1 MEQAVIVKF
10 SYGLKSTKELFALE
24 AELENAIESAGVG
37 GFDGNEISADLSD
50 GYLYMY
56 GPDADVVY
64 AAVEPILKATHF
76 MKSAQVTLVYGELGE
91 DVPRKILQIA

>member
-10 SYGLKSTKELFALE
+10 SYGLESTKELFDLE
-24 AELENAIESAGVG
+24 DLLESAIESAGVG
-37 GFDGNEISADLSD
+37 DFDGDEIAADLSD

-64 AAVEPILKATHF
+64 SVVEPILKSISF
-76 MKSAQVTLVYGELGE
+76 MKSAQVTLVYGELGK
-91 DVPRKILQIA
+91 DVPRKIVLIP

>member
-10 SYGLKSTKELFALE
+10 SYGLESAKELFDLE
-24 AELENAIESAGVG
+24 DLLESAIESAGAG
-37 GFDGNEISADLSD
+37 DFDGDEIAADLSD

-64 AAVEPILKATHF
+64 SVVEPILKSISF
-76 MKSAQVTLVYGELGE
+76 MKSAQVTLVYGELGK
-91 DVPRKILQIA
+91 DVPRKIVLIP